1 MKVMKK
7 VVSILLI
14 CLLIAGIIV
23 IAVKGFNVGLK
34 YSENTQIAINI
45 GKTFEI
51 NDIKQITSEVF
62 KGQRVIIQKVEL
74 YEDMVQITVKEASE
88 EQINELNTK
97 INEKYELENS
107 IDDVEVVQNA
117 NVRLRTLIK
126 PYILPS
132 IITFAAV
139 LLYFL
144 IMYHK
149 IGVSKV
155 LLKGIFTPIITELV
169 YYSLIAITRV
179 EFGRI
184 TNAIAIGIYILAIG
198 ALTINFQKEKEKLP
212 KNDDKKEND

>member
-1 MKVMKK
+1 MKVMKR

-88 EQINELNTK
+88 GQINELNTK

-126 PYILPS
+126 PYILPISILSIVTILYAMIVYRKQGILYVLYTTAMAIVAPQAILSSLYAVTRIPINRLTS
-132 IITFAAV
+132 IIAV
-139 LLYFL
+139 VVYIASITITMIYFG
-144 IMYHK
+144 K
-149 IGVSKV
+149 KKNSKEV
-155 LLKGIFTPIITELV
+155 
-169 YYSLIAITRV
+169 
-179 EFGRI
+179 
-184 TNAIAIGIYILAIG
+184 
-198 ALTINFQKEKEKLP
+198 
-212 KNDDKKEND
+212 

>member
-1 MKVMKK
+1 MKVMKR

-88 EQINELNTK
+88 GQINELNTK

-126 PYILPS
+126 PYILQISILSIVTILYAMIVYRKQGILYVLYTTAMAIVAPQAILSSLYAVTRIPINRLTS
-132 IITFAAV
+132 IIAV
-139 LLYFL
+139 VVYIASITITMIYFG
-144 IMYHK
+144 K
-149 IGVSKV
+149 KKNSK
-155 LLKGIFTPIITELV
+155 E
-169 YYSLIAITRV
+169 A
-179 EFGRI
+179 
-184 TNAIAIGIYILAIG
+184 
-198 ALTINFQKEKEKLP
+198 
-212 KNDDKKEND
+212 

>member
-1 MKVMKK
+1 MKVMKR

-88 EQINELNTK
+88 GQINELNTK

-126 PYILPS
+126 PYILPISILSIVTILYAMIVYRKQGILYVLYTTAMAIVAPQAILSSLYSVTRIPINRLTS
-132 IITFAAV
+132 IIAV
-139 LLYFL
+139 VVYIASITITMIYFG
-144 IMYHK
+144 K
-149 IGVSKV
+149 KKNSK
-155 LLKGIFTPIITELV
+155 E
-169 YYSLIAITRV
+169 A
-179 EFGRI
+179 
-184 TNAIAIGIYILAIG
+184 
-198 ALTINFQKEKEKLP
+198 
-212 KNDDKKEND
+212 

>member
-1 MKVMKK
+1 MKVMKR

-88 EQINELNTK
+88 GQINELNTK

-126 PYILPS
+126 PYILPISILSIVTILYAMIVYRKQGILYVLYTTAMAIVAPQAILSSLYAVTRIPINRLTS
-132 IITFAAV
+132 IIEVVVYIASITITMI
-139 LLYFL
+139 YFG
-144 IMYHK
+144 K
-149 IGVSKV
+149 KKNSK
-155 LLKGIFTPIITELV
+155 E
-169 YYSLIAITRV
+169 A
-179 EFGRI
+179 
-184 TNAIAIGIYILAIG
+184 
-198 ALTINFQKEKEKLP
+198 
-212 KNDDKKEND
+212 

>member
-1 MKVMKK
+1 MKVMKR

-88 EQINELNTK
+88 GQINELNTK

-126 PYILPS
+126 PYILPISILSIVTILYAMIVYRKQGILYVLYTTAMAIVAPQAILSSLYAVTRIPINRLTS
-132 IITFAAV
+132 IIAV
-139 LLYFL
+139 VVYIASITITIIYFG
-144 IMYHK
+144 K
-149 IGVSKV
+149 KKNSK
-155 LLKGIFTPIITELV
+155 E
-169 YYSLIAITRV
+169 A
-179 EFGRI
+179 
-184 TNAIAIGIYILAIG
+184 
-198 ALTINFQKEKEKLP
+198 
-212 KNDDKKEND
+212 

>member
-1 MKVMKK
+1 MKVMKR

-88 EQINELNTK
+88 GQINELNTK

-107 IDDVEVVQNA
+107 IDDVEVVQNV

-126 PYILPS
+126 PYILPISILSIVTTLYAMIVYRKQGILYVLYTTAMAIVAPQAILSSLYAVTRIPINRLTS
-132 IITFAAV
+132 IIAV
-139 LLYFL
+139 VVYIASITITMIYFG
-144 IMYHK
+144 K
-149 IGVSKV
+149 KKNSK
-155 LLKGIFTPIITELV
+155 E
-169 YYSLIAITRV
+169 A
-179 EFGRI
+179 
-184 TNAIAIGIYILAIG
+184 
-198 ALTINFQKEKEKLP
+198 
-212 KNDDKKEND
+212 

>member
-126 PYILPS
+126 PYILPISILSIVTILYAMIVYRKQGILYVLYTTVMAIVAPQAILSSLYAVTRIPINRLTS
-132 IITFAAV
+132 IIAV
-139 LLYFL
+139 VVYIASITITMIYFG
-144 IMYHK
+144 K
-149 IGVSKV
+149 KKNSK
-155 LLKGIFTPIITELV
+155 E
-169 YYSLIAITRV
+169 A
-179 EFGRI
+179 
-184 TNAIAIGIYILAIG
+184 
-198 ALTINFQKEKEKLP
+198 
-212 KNDDKKEND
+212 

>member
-1 MKVMKK
+1 MKVMKR

-88 EQINELNTK
+88 GQINELNTK

-126 PYILPS
+126 PYILPISILSIVTILYAVIVYRKQGILYVLYTTAMAIVAPQAILSSLYAVTRIPINRLTS
-132 IITFAAV
+132 IIAV
-139 LLYFL
+139 VVYIASITITMIYFG
-144 IMYHK
+144 K
-149 IGVSKV
+149 KNNSK
-155 LLKGIFTPIITELV
+155 E
-169 YYSLIAITRV
+169 A
-179 EFGRI
+179 
-184 TNAIAIGIYILAIG
+184 
-198 ALTINFQKEKEKLP
+198 
-212 KNDDKKEND
+212 

>member
-1 MKVMKK
+1 MKVMKR

-88 EQINELNTK
+88 GQINELNTK

-126 PYILPS
+126 PYILPISILSIVTILYAMIVYRKQGILYVLYTTAMAIVAPQAILSSLYAVTRIPINRLTS
-132 IITFAAV
+132 IIAV
-139 LLYFL
+139 VVYIASITITMIYFG
-144 IMYHK
+144 K
-149 IGVSKV
+149 KKNSK
-155 LLKGIFTPIITELV
+155 
-169 YYSLIAITRV
+169 YW
-179 EFGRI
+179 
-184 TNAIAIGIYILAIG
+184 
-198 ALTINFQKEKEKLP
+198 
-212 KNDDKKEND
+212 

>member
-1 MKVMKK
+1 MKVMKR

-74 YEDMVQITVKEASE
+74 YEDMVKITVKEASE
-88 EQINELNTK
+88 GQINELNTK

-126 PYILPS
+126 PYILPISILSIVTILYAMIVYRKQGILYVLYTTAMAIVAPQAILSSLYAVTRIPINRLTS
-132 IITFAAV
+132 IIAV
-139 LLYFL
+139 VVYIASITITMIYFG
-144 IMYHK
+144 K
-149 IGVSKV
+149 KKNSK
-155 LLKGIFTPIITELV
+155 E
-169 YYSLIAITRV
+169 A
-179 EFGRI
+179 
-184 TNAIAIGIYILAIG
+184 
-198 ALTINFQKEKEKLP
+198 
-212 KNDDKKEND
+212 

>member
-1 MKVMKK
+1 MKVMKR
-7 VVSILLI
+7 VVPILLI

-88 EQINELNTK
+88 GQINELNTK

-126 PYILPS
+126 PYILPISILSIVTILYAMIVYRKQGILYVLYTTAMAIVAPQAILSSLYAVTRIPINRLTS
-132 IITFAAV
+132 IIAV
-139 LLYFL
+139 VVYIASITITMIYFG
-144 IMYHK
+144 K
-149 IGVSKV
+149 KKNSK
-155 LLKGIFTPIITELV
+155 E
-169 YYSLIAITRV
+169 A
-179 EFGRI
+179 
-184 TNAIAIGIYILAIG
+184 
-198 ALTINFQKEKEKLP
+198 
-212 KNDDKKEND
+212 

>member
-1 MKVMKK
+1 MKVMKR

-88 EQINELNTK
+88 GQINELNTK

-126 PYILPS
+126 PYILPISILSIVTILYAVIVYRKQGILYVLYTTAMAIVAPQAILSSLYAVTRIPINRLTS
-132 IITFAAV
+132 IIAV
-139 LLYFL
+139 VVYIASITITMIYFG
-144 IMYHK
+144 K
-149 IGVSKV
+149 KKNSK
-155 LLKGIFTPIITELV
+155 E
-169 YYSLIAITRV
+169 A
-179 EFGRI
+179 
-184 TNAIAIGIYILAIG
+184 
-198 ALTINFQKEKEKLP
+198 
-212 KNDDKKEND
+212 

>member
-1 MKVMKK
+1 MKVMKR

-88 EQINELNTK
+88 GQINELNTK

-126 PYILPS
+126 PYILPISILSIVTILYAMIVYRKQGILYVLYTTAMAIVAPQAILSSLYGVTRIPINRLTS
-132 IITFAAV
+132 IIAV
-139 LLYFL
+139 VVY
-144 IMYHK
+144 IA
-149 IGVSKV
+149 S
-155 LLKGIFTPIITELV
+155 IT
-169 YYSLIAITRV
+169 ITM
-179 EFGRI
+179 
-184 TNAIAIGIYILAIG
+184 IY
-198 ALTINFQKEKEKLP
+198 
-212 KNDDKKEND
+212 